1 MPSNAHPKFGELPS
15 SLRALCVSSTGETNW
30 LQPLL
35 AADNAIQLDLV
46 HATVDAA
53 MKLLREAMFDLVILC
68 ETDDFDATRVI
79 APLRTAAPDQL
90 AIVVLSQSEDAD
102 RCAVCLDVGADDFLL
117 LRRTTIRTLLWKL
130 SRAAERQ
137 LLLLDHHTRM
147 QHKETQQREDHQ
159 EALHQLRTQRALL
172 LEHSADDQDPNPPE
186 WLIDYFSDLVRMY
199 VVSGVGNHQD
209 EVGQLVDRLD
219 HCRVTLAEA
228 LTAHS
233 VAVEQLVLGRRGRSA
248 WHILGRANLISL
260 ELVMQ
265 WEARRKTDATIP
277 GPSGR

>member
-15 SLRALCVSSTGETNW
+15 SLRALCVSSNGDTNW

-35 AADNAIQLDLV
+35 VADNAIQLDLV
-46 HATVDAA
+46 HATVDAS
-53 MKLLREAMFDLVILC
+53 MKLLRESIYDLVILC
-68 ETDDFDATRVI
+68 EADDLDATGVLV
-79 APLRTAAPDQL
+79 PLRTAAPDQL
-90 AIVVLSQSEDAD
+90 AIVVLSQSENID
-102 RCAVCLDVGADDFLL
+102 RCAVCLDAGADDFLL
-117 LRRTTIRTLLWKL
+117 LNGTTIRTLLWKL

-137 LLLLDHHTRM
+137 VLLLDQNSR
-147 QHKETQQREDHQ
+147 KRREETQQREDHQ

-209 EVGQLVDRLD
+209 EVGQLADRLD

-233 VAVEQLVLGRRGRSA
+233 IAVEQLVLGRRGRSA

-265 WEARRKTDATIP
+265 WETRRKTNATSDSI
-277 GPSGR
+277 GN